1 MLVGKS
7 LFHSHVSIFY
17 VLSLLSLNLSWEIVH
32 LKVPPSS
39 SGADFRLEEYA

>member
-1 MLVGKS
+1 MERAFFIVMDQY
-7 LFHSHVSIFY
+7 FY
-17 VLSLLSLNLSWEIVH
+17 VLSLLALNLSWEIVH